1 MTQEELTIENIG
13 QDLDD
18 LMNLDPRGY
27 GVCRIL
33 YKASREYMKEPLTT
47 KCAKALID
55 TVQEGDVVT
64 IWFGGIILETAP
76 AQLTN
81 VYRIEK
87 AE

>member
-1 MTQEELTIENIG
+1 MELSDGDYVMSTDNL
-13 QDLDD
+13 LD
-18 LMNLDPRGY
+18 
-27 GVCRIL
+27 
-33 YKASREYMKEPLTT
+33 E
-47 KCAKALID
+47 
-55 TVQEGDVVT
+55 VQKGDVVT